1 MYGVVTYP
9 FQQWERLSGI
19 YKIFCFS
26 KSVLNL
32 TFEVYIV
39 CIMTGRVVCSTV
51 VTTYQVGGWPIFS

>member
-19 YKIFCFS
+19 FVFS
-26 KSVLNL
+26 KSVVNL